1 MQLSGTHVL
10 NAPVGKVW
18 TMLMDPVTL
27 ARIVP
32 AVSSLELIDDNQYKA
47 LAEIKMGPVSGSFSG
62 NLSLLNIREKEG
74 YSLHVKQASK
84 IGNADA
90 LINIALKSLDDDQ
103 TELTFDGDARLSGL
117 LARTGQRVISGVA
130 NTLTKQFFANFDE
143 ALSNEMNSVE

>member
-1 MQLSGTHVL
+1 MQLSGNHVL

-27 ARIVP
+27 AQIVP

-62 NLSLLNIREKEG
+62 NLSLLNIRENEG
-74 YSLHVKQASK
+74 YSLHVKQTSK

-90 LINIALKSLDDDQ
+90 LINIALKPLDNEQ

-143 ALSNEMNSVE
+143 ALEQE

>member
-1 MQLSGTHVL
+1 MQLSGNHVL

-27 ARIVP
+27 AQIVP

-62 NLSLLNIREKEG
+62 NLSLLNIRENEG
-74 YSLHVKQASK
+74 YSLHVKQTSK

-90 LINIALKSLDDDQ
+90 LINIALKPLDNDQ

-143 ALSNEMNSVE
+143 ALIHE

>member
-10 NAPVGKVW
+10 NAPVGIVW

-62 NLSLLNIREKEG
+62 NLSLLNIRENEG
-74 YSLHVKQASK
+74 YSLHVKQTSK

-90 LINIALKSLDDDQ
+90 LINIALQSLDNDQ

-143 ALSNEMNSVE
+143 ALSQVENEE

>member
-1 MQLSGTHVL
+1 
-10 NAPVGKVW
+10 
-18 TMLMDPVTL
+18 MLMDPVTL

-32 AVSSLELIDDNQYKA
+32 AVSSLEQIDDNQYKA

-62 NLSLLNIREKEG
+62 NLSLLNIRENEG
-74 YSLHVKQASK
+74 YSLHVKQTSK

-90 LINIALKSLDDDQ
+90 LINIALKSLDNDQ

-143 ALSNEMNSVE
+143 ALIHE